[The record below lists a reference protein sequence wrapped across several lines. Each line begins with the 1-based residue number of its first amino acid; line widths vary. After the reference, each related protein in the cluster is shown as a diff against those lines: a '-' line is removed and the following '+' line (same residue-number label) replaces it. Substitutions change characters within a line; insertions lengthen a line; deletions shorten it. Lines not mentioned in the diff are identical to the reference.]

1 MLNERSYQRHI
12 SYHLFEISEYAKYF
26 IREMLLENG
35 KMGVRSEERAER
47 TNKRQEETFGV
58 MHSSLSRLW

>member
-12 SYHLFEISEYAKYF
+12 SYHLFEITEYANYF
-26 IREMLLENG
+26 MREMLLENG

-47 TNKRQEETFGV
+47 TKQRQEETFGV
-58 MHSSLSRLW
+58 MHCSLS